1 MLKTLRA
8 YQFSIILLSALVLG
22 GMLGLLLPEWAI
34 KLKPIGQIFLN
45 LLFMIIV
52 PLVAVS
58 VMSSIARMTDLK
70 KLGAILVSIMTVSI
84 VMAIIPSIGIV
95 LLALAYDPAQ
105 GVTLDLANTV
115 DAASGSMDFV
125 SLLTTNDFVGLL
137 SKSNILALIIMSV
150 ISGIAIG
157 QSGEDGLRVGRM
169 LDSLNTV
176 IMKVIS
182 ILMYVAPIGLG
193 AYFAATMASQDAE
206 LMGTFARAVGLF
218 FVATF
223 FYLTL
228 GSTLYAWIGG
238 GNQGVKRFWQHMLE
252 PAVTAL
258 GTSSSLATLPVTIR
272 SASKMGLNE
281 QIAEIS
287 LPLLVNLNKGG
298 AAMITAL
305 KIVFIY
311 SLLGLDFTTDVF
323 MITILISVLSAFV
336 IGGVPGGA
344 FLGEIFI
351 VTTLGLPMEV
361 IPILVVLGAI
371 TDAASTV
378 INVVHDLTATQIIE
392 RVNGKHYRAVQASP
406 RDANESDQSSGGISL
421 S

>member
-1 MLKTLRA
+1 MFSSLRA
-8 YQFSIILLSALVLG
+8 YRSSIVLLGALLLG
-22 GMLGLLLPEWAI
+22 GLFGGLVPELAI

-58 VMSSIARMTDLK
+58 VMSSIAHMTDLK
-70 KLGAILVSIMTVSI
+70 KLGAILVSIMLVSI
-84 VMAIIPSIGIV
+84 VMAIIPAVGVV

-115 DAASGSMDFV
+115 DAASGGMDFV

-150 ISGIAIG
+150 IGGVAIG
-157 QSGEDGLRVGRM
+157 QSGEDGQRVGRM

-182 ILMYVAPIGLG
+182 LLMYVAPIGLG
-193 AYFAATMASQDAE
+193 AYFAATMASQDTE

-218 FVATF
+218 FVAMAL
-223 FYLTL
+223 YITL

-238 GNQGVKRFWQHMLE
+238 GVKGVKQFWQHMLE

-272 SASKMGLNE
+272 SAAKMGLNE

-298 AAMITAL
+298 AAAITAL

-311 SLLGLDFTTDVF
+311 SLLGLDFTPDVF
-323 MITILISVLSAFV
+323 MLTILISVLSAFI

-361 IPILVVLGAI
+361 IPILVVIGAI

-378 INVVHDLTATQIIE
+378 INVVHDLTATQIIQ
-392 RVNGKHYRAVQASP
+392 RINGKHYVPKILDSELSEAINK
-406 RDANESDQSSGGISL
+406 AN
-421 S
+421 

>member
-1 MLKTLRA
+1 MWDTLKA
-8 YQFSIILLSALVLG
+8 YRSSIILLVALMLG
-22 GMLGLLLPEWAI
+22 GILGFLLPEMAI

-58 VMSSIARMTDLK
+58 VMSSIAKMTDLK
-70 KLGAILVSIMTVSI
+70 ALGAILASIMAVS
-84 VMAIIPSIGIV
+84 VMMAMIPAIGIV

-105 GVTLDLANTV
+105 GVTLELKETV
-115 DAASGSMDFV
+115 ETAGSMDFV
-125 SLLTTNDFVGLL
+125 SLLTANDFVGLL

-157 QSGEDGLRVGRM
+157 QSGEDGRKVSAL

-176 IMKVIS
+176 IMKIIA
-182 ILMYVAPIGLG
+182 ILMYLAPIGLG

-218 FVATF
+218 LVATLV
-223 FYLTL
+223 YLTL
-228 GSTLYAWIGG
+228 GSTVYAWLGG
-238 GNQGVKRFWQHMLE
+238 GIQGVKRFWQHMLA

-258 GTSSSLATLPVTIR
+258 GTSSSLATLPVNIR

-311 SLLGLDFTTDVF
+311 SLLGMEFTSEVF
-323 MITILISVLSAFV
+323 MLTILISVLSAFV

-351 VTTLGLPMEV
+351 VTTLGLPLEV
-361 IPILVVLGAI
+361 IPILVILGAI

-392 RVNGKHYRAVQASP
+392 RINGKQYQA
-406 RDANESDQSSGGISL
+406 ESVG
-421 S
+421 

>member
-1 MLKTLRA
+1 MWNALRA
-8 YQFSIILLSALVLG
+8 YRSSIILLTALMLG
-22 GMLGLLLPEWAI
+22 GMLGLVAPEFAI

-58 VMSSIARMTDLK
+58 VMSSIAKMTDLK
-70 KLGAILVSIMTVSI
+70 KLGSILATIMGVSI
-84 VMAIIPSIGIV
+84 VMAMIPAVGIT
-95 LLALAYDPAQ
+95 LLALAFDPAQ
-105 GVTLDLANTV
+105 GVTLDLADTV
-115 DAASGSMDFV
+115 ETTGSMDFV
-125 SLLTTNDFVGLL
+125 SLLTTNDFVGLM
-137 SKSNILALIIMSV
+137 SKSNILALIIMSL
-150 ISGIAIG
+150 ITGIAIG
-157 QSGEDGLRVGRM
+157 QSGEDGLKVSAL
-169 LDSLNTV
+169 LDSFNTV
-176 IMKVIS
+176 IMKIIA
-182 ILMYVAPIGLG
+182 ILMYLAPIGLG

-206 LMGTFARAVGLF
+206 LMGTFARAIALF
-218 FVATF
+218 LVATF

-238 GNQGVKRFWQHMLE
+238 GGKGVNNFWQHMLA

-258 GTSSSLATLPVTIR
+258 GTSSSLATLPVNIR
-272 SASKMGLNE
+272 TASKMGLNE

-311 SLLGLDFTTDVF
+311 SLLGLDFSADVF
-323 MITILISVLSAFV
+323 MLTILISVLSAFV

-351 VTTLGLPMEV
+351 VTTLGLPVEV

-378 INVVHDLTATQIIE
+378 INVVHDLTATQIIQ
-392 RVNGKHYRAVQASP
+392 RINGRHYI
-406 RDANESDQSSGGISL
+406 N
-421 S
+421 

>member
-1 MLKTLRA
+1 MFSSLRA
-8 YQFSIILLSALVLG
+8 YRSSIILLGALLLG
-22 GMLGLLLPEWAI
+22 GLFGGLVPELAI

-58 VMSSIARMTDLK
+58 VMSSIAHMTDLK
-70 KLGAILVSIMTVSI
+70 KLGAILVSIMLVSI
-84 VMAIIPSIGIV
+84 VMAIIPAVGVV

-115 DAASGSMDFV
+115 DAASGGMDFV

-150 ISGIAIG
+150 IGGVAIG
-157 QSGEDGLRVGRM
+157 QSGEDGQRVGRM

-182 ILMYVAPIGLG
+182 LLMYVAPIGLG
-193 AYFAATMASQDAE
+193 AYFAATMASQDTE

-218 FVATF
+218 FVAMAL
-223 FYLTL
+223 YITL

-238 GNQGVKRFWQHMLE
+238 GVKGVKQFWQHMLE

-272 SASKMGLNE
+272 SAAKMGLNE

-298 AAMITAL
+298 AAAITAL

-311 SLLGLDFTTDVF
+311 SLLGLDFTPDVF
-323 MITILISVLSAFV
+323 MLTILISVLSAFI

-361 IPILVVLGAI
+361 IPILVVIGAI

-378 INVVHDLTATQIIE
+378 INVVHDLTATQIIQ
-392 RVNGKHYRAVQASP
+392 RINGKHYVPKILDSELSEAINK
-406 RDANESDQSSGGISL
+406 AN
-421 S
+421 

>member
-1 MLKTLRA
+1 MLNSLRA
-8 YQFSIILLSALVLG
+8 YRSSIILLSALLLG
-22 GMLGLLLPEWAI
+22 GLFGGLVPELAI

-58 VMSSIARMTDLK
+58 VMSSIAHMTDLK
-70 KLGAILVSIMTVSI
+70 KLGAILVSIMAVSI
-84 VMAIIPSIGIV
+84 VMAIIPSVGVV

-105 GVTLDLANTV
+105 GVILDLANTV

-150 ISGIAIG
+150 IGGVAIG

-193 AYFAATMASQDAE
+193 AYFAATMASQDTE

-218 FVATF
+218 FVAMAI
-223 FYLTL
+223 YLML

-238 GNQGVKRFWQHMLE
+238 GVQGVRRFWQHMLE
-252 PAVTAL
+252 PAMTAL

-272 SASKMGLNE
+272 SAAKMGLNE

-298 AAMITAL
+298 AAAITAL

-323 MITILISVLSAFV
+323 MLTILISVLSAFV

-361 IPILVVLGAI
+361 IPILVVIGAI

-392 RVNGKHYRAVQASP
+392 RINGKHYASSP
-406 RDANESDQSSGGISL
+406 PENERL
-421 S
+421 E

>member
-1 MLKTLRA
+1 MWNLLRA
-8 YQFSIILLSALVLG
+8 YRSSLILLSALLLG
-22 GMLGLLLPEWAI
+22 SMLGLWLPDLAI

-70 KLGAILVSIMTVSI
+70 KLGAILISIMTVSI
-84 VMAIIPSIGIV
+84 AMAAIPSIAMV
-95 LLALAYDPAQ
+95 FLAQAFDPAQ
-105 GVTLDLANTV
+105 GVTLDLTQSVENVA
-115 DAASGSMDFV
+115 GSMDFV

-157 QSGEDGLRVGRM
+157 QSGEDGIKVADL

-176 IMKVIS
+176 IMKIIA
-182 ILMYVAPIGLG
+182 ILMYIAPVGLG
-193 AYFAATMASQDAE
+193 AYFAATMASQDAQ
-206 LMGTFARAVGLF
+206 LMATFARAVGLF
-218 FVATF
+218 FIATAI
-223 FYLTL
+223 YLTI
-228 GSTLYAWIGG
+228 GSTFYAWLGG
-238 GNQGVKRFWQHMLE
+238 GTKGVKVFWQNMLA

-258 GTSSSLATLPVTIR
+258 GTSSSLATLPVTIQ
-272 SASKMGLNE
+272 SANKMGINE

-311 SLLGLDFTTDVF
+311 SLLGLEFSADVF
-323 MITILISVLSAFV
+323 MISILISVLSAFV

-361 IPILVVLGAI
+361 IPILVVLGAL

-378 INVVHDLTATQIIE
+378 INVVHDLTATQIVE
-392 RVNGKHYRAVQASP
+392 RINGKHYQ
-406 RDANESDQSSGGISL
+406 
-421 S
+421 

>member
-1 MLKTLRA
+1 MFKSLRA
-8 YQFSIILLSALVLG
+8 YRSSIILLSALLLG
-22 GMLGLLLPEWAI
+22 GLFGGLLPELAI

-58 VMSSIARMTDLK
+58 VMSSIAHMTDLK
-70 KLGAILVSIMTVSI
+70 KLGAILVSIMAVSI
-84 VMAIIPSIGIV
+84 VMAIIPSVGVV

-150 ISGIAIG
+150 IGGVAIG
-157 QSGEDGLRVGRM
+157 QSGEDGVRVGRM
-169 LDSLNTV
+169 LDSVNTV

-182 ILMYVAPIGLG
+182 ILMHAAPIGLG
-193 AYFAATMASQDAE
+193 AYFAATMASQDTE

-218 FVATF
+218 FVAMAI
-223 FYLTL
+223 YLTL

-238 GNQGVKRFWQHMLE
+238 GVQGVRRFWQHMLE

-272 SASKMGLNE
+272 SAAKMGLNE

-298 AAMITAL
+298 AAAITAL

-323 MITILISVLSAFV
+323 MLTILISVLSAFV

-361 IPILVVLGAI
+361 IPILVVIGAI

-392 RVNGKHYRAVQASP
+392 RINGKHYARLTP
-406 RDANESDQSSGGISL
+406 DNERL
-421 S
+421 E

>member
-1 MLKTLRA
+1 MLSSLRA
-8 YQFSIILLSALVLG
+8 YRSSIILLSALLVG
-22 GMLGLLLPEWAI
+22 GLFGGLFPEWAI

-58 VMSSIARMTDLK
+58 VMSSIAHMTDLK
-70 KLGAILVSIMTVSI
+70 KLGAILVSIMGVSI
-84 VMAIIPSIGIV
+84 VMAIIPSVGVV

-105 GVTLDLANTV
+105 GVTLDLANSVEAT
-115 DAASGSMDFV
+115 SGSMDFV

-150 ISGIAIG
+150 ISGVAIG
-157 QSGEDGLRVGRM
+157 QSGEDGQRVSRM

-182 ILMYVAPIGLG
+182 ILMHVAPIGLG
-193 AYFAATMASQDAE
+193 AYFAATMASQDSE

-218 FVATF
+218 FVAMAL
-223 FYLTL
+223 YLTL

-238 GNQGVKRFWQHMLE
+238 GVKGVKLFWQHMLE

-258 GTSSSLATLPVTIR
+258 GTSSSLASLPVTIS
-272 SASKMGLNE
+272 SAAKMGLNE

-298 AAMITAL
+298 AAAITAL

-323 MITILISVLSAFV
+323 MLTILISVLSAFV

-361 IPILVVLGAI
+361 IPILVVIGAI

-392 RVNGKHYRAVQASP
+392 RINGKHYAAKIPDSELVRL
-406 RDANESDQSSGGISL
+406 D
-421 S
+421 

>member
-1 MLKTLRA
+1 MWNTLQA
-8 YQFSIILLSALVLG
+8 YRSSIILLSALLLG
-22 GMLGLLLPEWAI
+22 GLLGTALPEFAI

-58 VMSSIARMTDLK
+58 VMSSIAKMTDLK
-70 KLGAILVSIMTVSI
+70 RLGSILASIMAVSV
-84 VMAIIPSIGIV
+84 VMAMVPAIGIV

-105 GVTLDLANTV
+105 GVTLELAETV
-115 DAASGSMDFV
+115 EAAGSMDFV

-157 QSGEDGLRVGRM
+157 QSGEDGRKVSAL

-176 IMKVIS
+176 IMKIIA
-182 ILMYVAPIGLG
+182 ILMHVAPIGLG

-218 FVATF
+218 LVATVV
-223 FYLTL
+223 YLTL
-228 GSTLYAWIGG
+228 GSTLYAWVGG
-238 GNQGVKRFWQHMLE
+238 GLAGVKRFWQNMLE

-258 GTSSSLATLPVTIR
+258 GTSSSLATLPVNIR
-272 SASKMGLNE
+272 AAAKMDLNE

-311 SLLGLDFTTDVF
+311 SLLGMEFTSDVF
-323 MITILISVLSAFV
+323 MLTILISVLSAFV

-351 VTTLGLPMEV
+351 VTTLGLPLEV

-378 INVVHDLTATQIIE
+378 INVVHDLTATQIIQ
-392 RVNGKHYRAVQASP
+392 RINGKHYQATTNT
-406 RDANESDQSSGGISL
+406 AE
-421 S
+421 

>member
-1 MLKTLRA
+1 MLRSLRA
-8 YQFSIILLSALVLG
+8 YRSSIILLSALLIG
-22 GMLGLLLPEWAI
+22 GLFGGLFPEWAI

-58 VMSSIARMTDLK
+58 VMSSIAHMTDLK
-70 KLGAILVSIMTVSI
+70 KLGAILVSIMAVSI
-84 VMAIIPSIGIV
+84 VMAIVPSVGVV

-150 ISGIAIG
+150 IGGVAIG
-157 QSGEDGLRVGRM
+157 QSGEDGLVVSRI
-169 LDSLNTV
+169 LDSVNTV

-193 AYFAATMASQDAE
+193 AYFAATMASQDTE

-218 FVATF
+218 FVAMAL
-223 FYLTL
+223 YLTV

-238 GNQGVKRFWQHMLE
+238 GVKGVKQFWQHMLE

-272 SASKMGLNE
+272 SATKMGLNE

-298 AAMITAL
+298 AAAITAL

-323 MITILISVLSAFV
+323 MLTILISVLSAFV

-361 IPILVVLGAI
+361 IPILVVIGAI

-392 RVNGKHYRAVQASP
+392 RINGKHYQTSTT
-406 RDANESDQSSGGISL
+406 E
-421 S
+421 

>member
-1 MLKTLRA
+1 MFKSLRA
-8 YQFSIILLSALVLG
+8 YRSSIILLSALLLG
-22 GMLGLLLPEWAI
+22 GLFGGLLPELAI

-58 VMSSIARMTDLK
+58 VMSSIAHMTDLK
-70 KLGAILVSIMTVSI
+70 KLGAILVSIMAVSI
-84 VMAIIPSIGIV
+84 VMAIIPSVGVV

-150 ISGIAIG
+150 IGGVAIG
-157 QSGEDGLRVGRM
+157 QSGEDGVRVGRM

-176 IMKVIS
+176 IMKFIS
-182 ILMYVAPIGLG
+182 ILMHAAPIGLG
-193 AYFAATMASQDAE
+193 AYFAATMASQDTE

-218 FVATF
+218 FVAMAI
-223 FYLTL
+223 YLTL

-238 GNQGVKRFWQHMLE
+238 GVQGVRRFWQHMLE

-272 SASKMGLNE
+272 SAAKMGLNE

-298 AAMITAL
+298 AAAITAL

-323 MITILISVLSAFV
+323 MLTILISVLSAFV

-361 IPILVVLGAI
+361 IPILVVIGAI

-392 RVNGKHYRAVQASP
+392 RINGKHYARLTP
-406 RDANESDQSSGGISL
+406 DNERL
-421 S
+421 E

>member
-1 MLKTLRA
+1 MWNTLQA
-8 YQFSIILLSALVLG
+8 YRSSIILLSALLLG
-22 GMLGLLLPEWAI
+22 GLLGTALPEFAI

-58 VMSSIARMTDLK
+58 VMSSIAKMTDLK
-70 KLGAILVSIMTVSI
+70 RLGSILASIMAVSV
-84 VMAIIPSIGIV
+84 VMAMVPAIGIV

-105 GVTLDLANTV
+105 GVTLELAETV
-115 DAASGSMDFV
+115 EAAGSMDFV

-157 QSGEDGLRVGRM
+157 QSGEDGRKVSAL

-176 IMKVIS
+176 IMKIIA

-218 FVATF
+218 LFATVV
-223 FYLTL
+223 YLTL
-228 GSTLYAWIGG
+228 GSTLYAWVGG
-238 GNQGVKRFWQHMLE
+238 GLAGVKRFWQNMLE

-258 GTSSSLATLPVTIR
+258 GTSSSLATLPVNIR
-272 SASKMGLNE
+272 AAAKMDLNE

-311 SLLGLDFTTDVF
+311 SLLGMEFTSDVF
-323 MITILISVLSAFV
+323 MLTILISVLSAFV

-351 VTTLGLPMEV
+351 VTTLGLPLEV

-378 INVVHDLTATQIIE
+378 INVVHDLTATQIIQ
-392 RVNGKHYRAVQASP
+392 RINGKHYQATTNT
-406 RDANESDQSSGGISL
+406 AE
-421 S
+421 

>member
-1 MLKTLRA
+1 MWKLFRVYRSSL
-8 YQFSIILLSALVLG
+8 ILLSALLLGSVLG
-22 GMLGLLLPEWAI
+22 LWLPDVAI

-70 KLGAILVSIMTVSI
+70 KLGAILISIMAVSV
-84 VMAIIPSIGIV
+84 VMAVIPSV
-95 LLALAYDPAQ
+95 AMVFLAQAFDPAQ
-105 GVTLDLANTV
+105 GVTLDLTQSV
-115 DAASGSMDFV
+115 DNVAGNMDFV

-157 QSGEDGLRVGRM
+157 QSGVDGIKVADL

-176 IMKVIS
+176 IMKIIG
-182 ILMYVAPIGLG
+182 ILMYLAPVGLG
-193 AYFAATMASQDAE
+193 AYFAATMASQDAQ
-206 LMGTFARAVGLF
+206 LMTTFARAVGLF
-218 FVATF
+218 FIATAI
-223 FYLTL
+223 YLTL
-228 GSTLYAWIGG
+228 GSTFYAWLGG
-238 GNQGVKRFWQHMLE
+238 GNKGVKVFWQHMLV

-258 GTSSSLATLPVTIR
+258 GTSSSLATLPVTIQ
-272 SASKMGLNE
+272 SANKMGLKE

-311 SLLGLDFTTDVF
+311 SLLGLEFSADVF

-361 IPILVVLGAI
+361 IPILVVLGAL

-378 INVVHDLTATQIIE
+378 INVVHDLTATQIVE
-392 RVNGKHYRAVQASP
+392 RINGKHYQQTAQ
-406 RDANESDQSSGGISL
+406 
-421 S
+421 